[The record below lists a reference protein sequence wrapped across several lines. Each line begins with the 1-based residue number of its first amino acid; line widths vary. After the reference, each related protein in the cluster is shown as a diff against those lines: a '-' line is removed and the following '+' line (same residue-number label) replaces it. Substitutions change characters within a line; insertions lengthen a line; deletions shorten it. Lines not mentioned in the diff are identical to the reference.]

1 MILTYN
7 IKTRFDQQGSGRGF
21 VIFKQPATKQNP
33 TLSE

>member
-7 IKTRFDQQGSGRGF
+7 IKTRFDQQGSRRGF